1 MWMDNGISNW
11 ILENVSIYEGL
22 NQVLKILLQIN
33 SFGLLWLIAV
43 GTFVYLNYKKYKKV
57 DLTYFYQLIPVF
69 IGICILVFLI
79 APAFN
84 RPHPYDVIQGFIDIK
99 ESLSLSS
106 LCSSS
111 LPSISAFTSVAYTFI
126 LVNKE
131 KKYKTYYFIAIF
143 VMCAIELI
151 LGVSYL
157 SDLLFGAGLGIIFG
171 AMGSVVEKAIE
182 KLIAKVKKISKKEN

>member
-11 ILENVSIYEGL
+11 ILENISIYEDL
-22 NQVLKILLQIN
+22 NKILKIIFQIN
-33 SFGLLWLIAV
+33 GFGLLWLVAILV
-43 GTFVYLNYKKYKKV
+43 FMYLNYKKTKKL
-57 DLTYFYQLIPVF
+57 DLSYIYHIIPVL
-69 IGICILVFLI
+69 IGICVVVFII
-79 APAFN
+79 APIFN

-99 ESLSLSS
+99 DSILLSS
-106 LCSSS
+106 RITSS
-111 LPSISAFTSVAYTFI
+111 LPSISAFTSIAYTFV

-131 KKYKTYYFIAIF
+131 KKHKTYYFIACF

-151 LGVSYL
+151 LGISYL

-182 KLIAKVKKISKKEN
+182 KLIAKVKEISKKEN